1 MRAMRTRISR
11 KADRTLKRNTMA
23 ATARKGT
30 TAKVT
35 RASSSSTRKSATAKP
50 NILSTSVMRATKPA
64 ENISAT
70 FSTSL
75 VARVT
80 RRPMG

>member
-1 MRAMRTRISR
+1 MRAIRTRTARNASRTFSR
-11 KADRTLKRNTMA
+11 KTIA
-23 ATARKGT
+23 ATASTGT
-30 TAKVT
+30 TRNVSDAS
-35 RASSSSTRKSATAKP
+35 RASTRNSATAKP
-50 NILSTSVMRATKPA
+50 SILSTSVTRATIPA

-80 RRPMG
+80 RRPTG